1 MYDRDIEPCDRATRW
16 AGRSPVVLESAA
28 MRAESMR
35 VVGDLH
41 CLLRRIGHPIA
52 IDAEEPRRN
61 WPAASFAAMH
71 VSGIWETFPLIPQCT
86 YSADPSMKFELQ
98 MASDALLQVNHSA
111 PPFTQA
117 ASCSGVSGS
126 VRAAPRHARQGH
138 WGRSR
143 PTGLLR
149 RGLRQ
154 SPHTHSGLS
163 LRKYNNSFGF
173 LRGKQ
178 SEQNTLLWQY
188 FPQRHWYVS
197 NANVPVVGGCPLR

>member
-1 MYDRDIEPCDRATRW
+1 MYDRDIEPCDRATSW

-35 VVGDLH
+35 VLGDLH

-71 VSGIWETFPLIPQCT
+71 ASGFWETSPLIPQCT
-86 YSADPSMKFELQ
+86 DSADPSRDIELQ
-98 MASDALLQVNHSA
+98 MASEANPQVNHSA
-111 PPFTQA
+111 PPFTHA
-117 ASCSGVSGS
+117 LSWATVSGS
-126 VRAAPRHARQGH
+126 VWAAPRHARQGH
-138 WGRSR
+138 WGLSR

-163 LRKYNNSFGF
+163 LRKYNNSFGS